1 MESESLH
8 HKVSIHVSIHVGY
21 LKAMH
26 VAENTILVL
35 SNGQAENLQ
44 GRKGPYLE
52 LPSLHTRSTAA

>member
-1 MESESLH
+1 MELCSNHL
-8 HKVSIHVSIHVGY
+8 VSNVTLTGY

-44 GRKGPYLE
+44 GRKGPDLE
-52 LPSLHTRSTAA
+52 SPSLHTHSTAA